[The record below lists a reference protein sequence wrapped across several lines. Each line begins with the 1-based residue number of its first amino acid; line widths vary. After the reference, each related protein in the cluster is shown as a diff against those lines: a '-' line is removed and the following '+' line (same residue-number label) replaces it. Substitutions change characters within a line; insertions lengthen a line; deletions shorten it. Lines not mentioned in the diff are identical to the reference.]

1 MGKKHVRPLHNTEL
15 SEFCEQTALLLR
27 SGASPLEC
35 VSLIRDDLGDA
46 GLKEALAPAC
56 GGLEM
61 GMPLFESLERTG
73 LFPSYFLRMVQIGE
87 NSGRTDEVLASL
99 ADYYRRE
106 EEISQSVRRAV
117 TYPLVMILLMLG
129 VVLVLVIKVLPIFND
144 VLSQLGTGLTR
155 FSRGL
160 MDFGQAVS
168 SWAAV
173 LLALAGVL
181 LLAGL
186 FLFRSARGRALR
198 TKLASKLVF
207 TRGVSEKVA
216 AGRFA
221 FVMSVALSSG
231 LDTDRSLEFAAG
243 VTEDPRIRGRIEACR
258 TSVAAG
264 ESFPRALSECGV
276 FPGVYARMASAAFRA
291 GSLDSAMHTISDR
304 CQEEADQKIDRAVS
318 LVEPTLVAVLSVLVG
333 AILLSVILPLMG
345 VMSGL

>member
-1 MGKKHVRPLHNTEL
+1 MGKNSARPLNNTEL
-15 SEFCEQTALLLR
+15 SAFCEQMALLLC
-27 SGASPLEC
+27 SGASPLEG
-35 VSLIRDDLGDA
+35 VTLIRDDLGDA

-56 GGLEM
+56 EDLEV
-61 GMPLFESLERTG
+61 GMPLSGSLERSG
-73 LFPSYFLRMVQIGE
+73 LFPPYFLRMVKIGE
-87 NSGRTDEVLASL
+87 SSGKTDEVLASL
-99 ADYYRRE
+99 SGYYRRE
-106 EEISQSVRRAV
+106 EDISQNVRRAV

-129 VVLVLVIKVLPIFND
+129 VVLVLVIKVLPVFND
-144 VLSQLGTGLTR
+144 VLSQLGTGLTG
-155 FSRGL
+155 FSRRL

-181 LLAGL
+181 LVFGL
-186 FLFRSARGRALR
+186 FLFRSVRGRALR
-198 TKLASKLVF
+198 AKLASKLLF
-207 TRGVSEKVA
+207 TRGVSEKIA

-231 LDTDRSLEFAAG
+231 LDTDRSLEFAAS
-243 VTEDPRIRGRIEACR
+243 VTEDPKVHAKIEACR
-258 TSVAAG
+258 ESVG
-264 ESFPRALSECGV
+264 NGGSFPHALSECGV

-291 GSLDSAMHTISDR
+291 GSLDTAMRTISDR
-304 CQEEADQKIDRAVS
+304 CQEEADQRIDRAVS